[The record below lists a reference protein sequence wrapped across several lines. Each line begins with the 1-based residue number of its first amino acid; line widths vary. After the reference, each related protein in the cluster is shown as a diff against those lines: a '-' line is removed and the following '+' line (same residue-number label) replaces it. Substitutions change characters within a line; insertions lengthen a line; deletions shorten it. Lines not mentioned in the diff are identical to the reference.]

1 MFRSDLPGGTKMAA
15 IRLSPDN
22 INRETAMTTETRAPE
37 YKEADRQMAG
47 QPGIPA
53 AEARQAVM
61 GHNVRYVLGFG
72 IAAVVIAFAIVYLVY
87 FV

>member
-1 MFRSDLPGGTKMAA
+1 
-15 IRLSPDN
+15 
-22 INRETAMTTETRAPE
+22 MTTETRAPE
-37 YKEADRQMAG
+37 YKEADRRAAG

-53 AEARQAVM
+53 TQARQAVT
-61 GHNVRYVLGFG
+61 GHNVRYVLGFS